1 MTKLPM
7 LPEDETFEEWIEK
20 TPLVD
25 LIGEA
30 TDLAEFTPYVK
41 AVLGA
46 VSWFRRKRAKAFL
59 KSLKGAADSL
69 PPEKREALEKL
80 MRSKL
85 GAAILSEYAESV
97 IRTSSETAI
106 AAMALLY
113 ADAENEVYSPEF
125 KLAAAISL
133 RGISERE
140 VDVFVALSGVDEFI
154 TAKNQPELPYPVA
167 IANDGLAS
175 KYPELA
181 DVLEPPESR
190 VAVVRD
196 LIGRGLFLPDFAS
209 ARLGDGGVGVT
220 FGIGAWAHMYREL
233 LMRARS
239 LLPNGES
246 SSA

>member
-1 MTKLPM
+1 MTNLSI
-7 LPEDETFEEWIEK
+7 LPEDEPFEEWLEK
-20 TPLVD
+20 TPIVD

-59 KSLKGAADSL
+59 RSLKDAADGL
-69 PPEKREALEKL
+69 PPDKREALDKV
-80 MRSKL
+80 MRSKA

-113 ADAENEVYSPEF
+113 SDSENEIYSPQF

-140 VDVFVALSGVDEFI
+140 VDVFLALSGVKEFI

-167 IANDGLAS
+167 IANDGLVTNF
-175 KYPELA
+175 PGLA
-181 DVLEPPESR
+181 DVLGPAESR
-190 VAVVRD
+190 VAIVHD
-196 LIGRGLFLPDFAS
+196 LIGRGLLLPDFAS
-209 ARLGDGGVGVT
+209 SRYGDGGVGVT
-220 FGIGAWAHMYREL
+220 FGIGAWSHTYREL
-233 LMRARS
+233 LTRARS
-239 LLPNGES
+239 VIPNGES